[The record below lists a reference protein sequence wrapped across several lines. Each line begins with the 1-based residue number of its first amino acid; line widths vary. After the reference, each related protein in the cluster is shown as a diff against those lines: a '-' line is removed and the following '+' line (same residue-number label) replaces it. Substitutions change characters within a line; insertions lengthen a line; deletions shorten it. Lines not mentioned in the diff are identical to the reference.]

1 MNEVTFENGK
11 IQIAVEVMKELQAF
25 NEQKAAMELKEK
37 RIKEAIL
44 QAMEENNI
52 KSFEN
57 DFVLIKYI
65 PQTTRKSVDTAKMK
79 DEGVYEIYLKES
91 EVKSQVRLIWK
102 SSM

>member
-11 IQIAVEVMKELQAF
+11 IQIAVEVMKELQTF

-57 DFVLIKYI
+57 DFVSIKYI
-65 PQTTRKSVDTAKMK
+65 PQTKRKSVDTAKMK

-91 EVKSQVRLIWK
+91 EVKSQVRLTWK

>member
-57 DFVLIKYI
+57 DFVSIKYI

-79 DEGVYEIYLKES
+79 NEGVYEIYLKES
-91 EVKSQVRLIWK
+91 EVKSQVRLTWK

>member
-1 MNEVTFENGK
+1 MNEVTIENGK
-11 IQIAVEVMKELQAF
+11 IQIAVEVMKELQTF

-57 DFVLIKYI
+57 DFVSIKYI

-79 DEGVYEIYLKES
+79 EEGVYEVYLKES
-91 EVKSQVRLIWK
+91 AVKSQVRLTWK

>member
-57 DFVLIKYI
+57 DFVSIKYI

-79 DEGVYEIYLKES
+79 EEGVYEVYLKES
-91 EVKSQVRLIWK
+91 EVKSQVRLTWK

>member
-11 IQIAVEVMKELQAF
+11 IQIAVDVMKELQAF

-57 DFVLIKYI
+57 DFVSIKYI

-79 DEGVYEIYLKES
+79 DEGVYDIYLKES
-91 EVKSQVRLIWK
+91 EVKSQVRLTWK

>member
-11 IQIAVEVMKELQAF
+11 IQIAFDVMKELQAF
-25 NEQKAAMELKEK
+25 NEQKAAMEMKEK

-57 DFVLIKYI
+57 DFVSIKYI
-65 PQTTRKSVDTAKMK
+65 PQATRKSVDTAKMK
-79 DEGVYEIYLKES
+79 EEGVYDVYLKES
-91 EVKSQVRLIWK
+91 EVKSQVRLTWK

>member
-11 IQIAVEVMKELQAF
+11 IQIAVDVMKELQAF

-57 DFVLIKYI
+57 DFVSIKYI

-79 DEGVYEIYLKES
+79 EEGVYDVYLKES
-91 EVKSQVRLIWK
+91 EVKSQVRLTWK

>member
-57 DFVLIKYI
+57 DFVSIKYI
-65 PQTTRKSVDTAKMK
+65 PQTTRKSIDTAKMK
-79 DEGVYEIYLKES
+79 DEGVYDVYLKES
-91 EVKSQVRLIWK
+91 AVKSQVRLTWK
-102 SSM
+102 SNM

>member
-57 DFVLIKYI
+57 DFVSIKYI
-65 PQTTRKSVDTAKMK
+65 PPTTRKSVDTAKMK
-79 DEGVYEIYLKES
+79 EEGVYDVYLKES
-91 EVKSQVRLIWK
+91 SVKSQVRLTWK

>member
-57 DFVLIKYI
+57 DFVSIKYI

-79 DEGVYEIYLKES
+79 EEGVYDVYLKES
-91 EVKSQVRLIWK
+91 TVKSQVRLTWK

>member
-11 IQIAVEVMKELQAF
+11 IQIAVDVMKELQAF

-57 DFVLIKYI
+57 DFVSIKYI

-79 DEGVYEIYLKES
+79 EEGVYEVYLKES
-91 EVKSQVRLIWK
+91 EVKSQVRLTWK